1 MRLRTFVVA
10 ILGLITLL
18 ATGLQL
24 RAAGLSIGGIAV
36 DESGGVLPGVTVTVV
51 PTATPQAEPLM
62 QVTDGEGKFTFDDL
76 APGTYTVVLSLPGF
90 EEKKFAALT
99 VPTTEELKVVMAIAA
114 LSESI
119 TVRANVPAPVSV
131 PRETIG
137 ESKIEEEA
145 LSNVPLATERFEDA
159 LPLLPGVVRGP
170 DGLINM
176 NGARADQSAVRMNGI
191 NMSDPVTG
199 HFAVRLPLEAIDSLN
214 VHAGVYSAV
223 FGNATGGVTDIVTKP
238 GQDTFGFQL
247 QNVMPRFRFVDGS
260 INGLDSFTPR
270 VRVSGPIQ
278 QGRLWFSEA
287 ASYRFVR
294 THVTELEPRDQAEQ
308 KVQSFD
314 SVSQI
319 DYAIKAGQLITGTVV
334 IFPTNIDNVNIDTLH
349 PFDTTPDM
357 TQRGWSGS
365 IAHRA
370 VFANAFTLSS
380 AMAVKQFD
388 LAIAPKYDGA
398 TSRVNVSGFS
408 SNYFNNFDRDSGR
421 YDATSTL
428 AIAAPD
434 HFGDHLLRVGG
445 QFSHTTYS
453 GIDASSPVIVT
464 RADGSTLRKIDY
476 TGSSSVGASNTE
488 IAGFI
493 EDQWAINQFVTVN
506 GGVRYAYERIAGD
519 QTLAPRV
526 DVSIRPFENGRTV
539 VKGGIG
545 RFYDA
550 LPLNAADFG
559 RQQSRRITEF
569 DALGNATKTSYI
581 VNRVDAEGL
590 QAPSSTAWNV
600 ELDQMLTDTL
610 LARVGYRN
618 TRGSNQLIVDPM
630 PYDGTMRLSSNGN
643 TRSQE
648 FEATLRRQFKKG
660 GHVTASYVRSKTE
673 GDLNDFVSLFG
684 DVREPIIRANEY
696 SRQAFDTPNRFLVW
710 GVMNFPRE
718 ITVAPTMEYRTGFPY
733 TVIDEQQAVVGVRN
747 QGGRYPNLM
756 TMDLAVT
763 KDVQVTKKYRARIGV
778 QVFNLTDHFNPQDV
792 QNNTASPLF
801 GDYAN
806 SVKRQI
812 RGKFVVLF

>member
-1 MRLRTFVVA
+1 MRVRTFVAV
-10 ILGLITLL
+10 ILGFISII
-18 ATGLQL
+18 AASGQMH
-24 RAAGLSIGGIAV
+24 AAGPSISGIAV
-36 DESGGVLPGVTVTVV
+36 DASGGVLPGVTVTVV
-51 PTATPQAEPLM
+51 PAGSAQAEPLM
-62 QVTDGEGKFTFDDL
+62 QVTDGEGKFTFEEL
-76 APGTYTVVLSLPGF
+76 AAGTYTVVLSLPGF
-90 EEKKFAALT
+90 EEKKFDAVV
-99 VPTTEELKVVMAIAA
+99 VPMTDELKAVMPIAA

-119 TVRANVPAPVSV
+119 TVHASLPVPVSV
-131 PRETIG
+131 PREAIG
-137 ESKIEEEA
+137 ESKIEQEA
-145 LSNVPLATERFEDA
+145 LTNVALATERFEDA

-191 NMSDPVTG
+191 NMTDPVTG

-214 VHAGVYSAV
+214 VHAGVYSAA
-223 FGNATGGVTDIVTKP
+223 FGSATGGVTDIVTKP
-238 GQDTFGFQL
+238 GQDTFGFQV
-247 QNVMPRFRFVDGS
+247 QNVMPRFRFVDGGV
-260 INGLDSFTPR
+260 NGLDSFTPR
-270 VRVSGPIQ
+270 VRFSGPIQ
-278 QGRLWFSEA
+278 PGRLWFSEA

-294 THVTELEPRDQAEQ
+294 THITELEPRDQAEQ

-319 DYAIKAGQLITGTVV
+319 DYAIKADQMLTGTFV

-349 PFDTTPDM
+349 PFDSTPDM

-370 VFANAFTLSS
+370 VFANAYTLSS
-380 AMAVKQFD
+380 AVAVKQFD
-388 LAIAPKYDGA
+388 LAIAPKYDAA
-398 TSRVNVSGFS
+398 TSQVTVSGYS
-408 SNYFNNFDRDSGR
+408 RNYFNRFDRNSRR

-428 AIAAPD
+428 AIAAPG
-434 HFGDHLLRVGG
+434 HFGDHLMRVGG
-445 QFSHTTYS
+445 QFSHTTYN

-464 RADGSTLRKIDY
+464 RADGSTLRQIDY
-476 TGSSSVGASNTE
+476 SGNPSVGANNTD
-488 IAGFI
+488 IAGFV
-493 EDQWAINQFVTVN
+493 EDQWAINQVVTVN
-506 GGVRYAYERIAGD
+506 GGVRYAYEQIAGD

-550 LPLNAADFG
+550 LPLNAADFD
-559 RQQSRRITEF
+559 RQQSRRLTEY
-569 DALGNATKTSYI
+569 DAQGNATGTSFF
-581 VNRVDAEGL
+581 VNRVAAGGL
-590 QAPSSTAWNV
+590 QAPSSTAWNI

-618 TRGSNQLIVDPM
+618 TRGSNQLIVDPIQ
-630 PYDGTMRLSSNGN
+630 YDATMLLSSNGS
-643 TRSQE
+643 TRSEE
-648 FEATLRRQFKKG
+648 FEATLRRQFKKA
-660 GHVTASYVRSKTE
+660 GHITASYVHSKTE

-684 DVREPIIRANEY
+684 DVREPIIRANQY

-710 GVMNFPRE
+710 GVMNFPRA
-718 ITVAPTMEYRTGFPY
+718 ITVSPTMEYRTGFPY
-733 TVIDEQQAVVGVRN
+733 TVIDEQQGVVGVRN

-763 KDVQVTKKYRARIGV
+763 KDVQVTKKHRARIGV

-806 SVKRQI
+806 SVKRQV
-812 RGKFVVLF
+812 RGKFVLLF

>member
-1 MRLRTFVVA
+1 MRFRAFVAA
-10 ILGLITLL
+10 ILGLIALI
-18 ATGLQL
+18 AAAPQIH
-24 RAAGLSIGGIAV
+24 AAGRSISGIAV

-62 QVTDGEGKFTFDDL
+62 QVTDGEGKFSFDDL
-76 APGTYTVVLSLPGF
+76 NPGTYTVVLSLPGF
-90 EEKKFAALT
+90 EEKSFAALA
-99 VPTTEELKVVMAIAA
+99 VPMTEELKVVMPIAT

-119 TVRANVPAPVSV
+119 TVHATLPVPVTV

-137 ESKIEEEA
+137 ESKIEQEA

-176 NGARADQSAVRMNGI
+176 NGARADQSTVRMNGI

-214 VHAGVYSAV
+214 VHAGAYSAA

-238 GQDTFGFQL
+238 GQDTFGFQV
-247 QNVMPRFRFVDGS
+247 QNVMPRFRFVDGG

-278 QGRLWFSEA
+278 HGRLWFSEA

-294 THVTELEPRDQAEQ
+294 THITELEPRDQAEQ

-319 DYAIKAGQLITGTVV
+319 DYAVKAGQLITGTIV
-334 IFPTNIDNVNIDTLH
+334 IFPTNIDNVGIDTLH
-349 PFDTTPDM
+349 PFDATPDM

-388 LAIAPKYDGA
+388 LAIAPKYDA
-398 TSRVNVSGFS
+398 AASRVTVSGYR
-408 SNYFNNFDRDSGR
+408 SNYFNRFDRDSRR

-428 AIAAPD
+428 AIAAPG
-434 HFGDHLLRVGG
+434 HFGDHLMRVGG
-445 QFSHTTYS
+445 QFSHTTYD
-453 GIDASSPVIVT
+453 GIDASSPVIVM
-464 RADGSTLRKIDY
+464 RADGSTLRQIDY
-476 TGSSSVGASNTE
+476 AGSSSVGADNTE

-493 EDQWAINQFVTVN
+493 EDQWAISRFVTVN
-506 GGVRYAYERIAGD
+506 GGVRYAYERIVGD

-550 LPLNAADFG
+550 LPLNAADFD
-559 RQQSRRITEF
+559 RQQARRITEY
-569 DALGNATKTSYI
+569 DALGNATGTSFF
-581 VNRVDAEGL
+581 VNRVAAGGL
-590 QAPSSTAWNV
+590 QAPSSTVWNV
-600 ELDQMLTDTL
+600 ELDQMLTDRL
-610 LARVGYRN
+610 LARVGYRD
-618 TRGSNQLIVDPM
+618 TRGSNQLIVDPIQ
-630 PYDGTMRLSSNGN
+630 YDGTMLLSSNGS

-648 FEATLRRQFKKG
+648 FEATLRRQFKKA
-660 GHVTASYVRSKTE
+660 GHLTASYVHSKTE

-710 GVMNFPRE
+710 GVVNLPHE
-718 ITVAPTMEYRTGFPY
+718 IAVSPTMEYRTGFPY

-747 QGGRYPNLM
+747 QGSRYPNLM
-756 TMDLAVT
+756 TLDLAVT

-792 QNNTASPLF
+792 QNNTASPLY
-801 GDYAN
+801 GSYAN
-806 SVKRQI
+806 SVKRQV

>member
-1 MRLRTFVVA
+1 MRLRTFVA
-10 ILGLITLL
+10 ATLGLIALIAAGPQIH
-18 ATGLQL
+18 ATGL
-24 RAAGLSIGGIAV
+24 SISGIAI

-76 APGTYTVVLSLPGF
+76 APGTYTVVLYLPGF

-119 TVRANVPAPVSV
+119 TVHANLPAPTTV

-137 ESKIEEEA
+137 ESRIEQEA

-214 VHAGVYSAV
+214 
-223 FGNATGGVTDIVTKP
+223 ATGGVTDIVTRP
-238 GQDTFGFQL
+238 GQDTFGFQV
-247 QNVMPRFRFVDGS
+247 QNVMPRFRFVDGG

-278 QGRLWFSEA
+278 PGRLWFSES

-319 DYAIKAGQLITGTVV
+319 DYGIKAGQLLTGTFVV
-334 IFPTNIDNVNIDTLH
+334 FPTNIDNVNIDTLH
-349 PFDTTPDM
+349 PFDATPDM

-380 AMAVKQFD
+380 AMAIKQFD
-388 LAIAPKYDGA
+388 LAIAPKYDAA
-398 TSRVNVSGFS
+398 TSRVTVSGYS
-408 SNYFNNFDRDSGR
+408 SNYFNNFDRDSRR

-428 AIAAPD
+428 AIAAPG
-434 HFGDHLLRVGG
+434 HFGDHLMRVGG
-445 QFSHTTYS
+445 QFSHTTYN

-493 EDQWAINQFVTVN
+493 EDQWAINQFVTAN

-526 DVSIRPFENGRTV
+526 DISIRPFENGRTV

-559 RQQSRRITEF
+559 AQQSRRVTEF
-569 DALGNATKTSYI
+569 DAHENATQTAVF
-581 VNRVDAEGL
+581 VNRVTPDGL
-590 QAPSSTAWNV
+590 QAPSSTAWNI

-618 TRGSNQLIVDPM
+618 TRGSNQLMVDPTQ
-630 PYDGTMRLSSNGN
+630 YDGTMLLSSNGS

-710 GVMNFPRE
+710 GVLNLPHE
-718 ITVAPTMEYRTGFPY
+718 IAVAPTMEYRTGFPY
-733 TVIDEQQAVVGVRN
+733 TVIDEQQGVVGVRN

-792 QNNTASPLF
+792 QNNTASPLY